1 VLAVPN
7 KSSKVAE
14 HLTGSDWQHGAWK
27 DALRQCPVD
36 GVMITNADINKVTS
50 TARRPGAR

>member
-7 KSSKVAE
+7 KSTKVAE

-27 DALRQCPVD
+27 DALRQCPVE
-36 GVMITNADINKVTS
+36 GVMITNAEINN
-50 TARRPGAR
+50 R

>member
-7 KSSKVAE
+7 KSTKVAE

-36 GVMITNADINKVTS
+36 GVMITNADINNRAIDGT
-50 TARRPGAR
+50 RPGAR